1 MVAARAAIEQDEAMH
16 RRAFLQNLTAAAL
29 MWHGTAALASVAGV
43 AGADE
48 VDEAGGELQDESG
61 VRDHLQR
68 TESPDQ
74 RYANDIF
81 LAAEQRPLLLQL
93 QQRLERV
100 QKTVG
105 HGNFALLGVDEMRR
119 YARNYSFI
127 GDLSP
132 AELALLEQLFYA
144 DASSYG
150 FYGEKPL
157 SNLTSAI
164 DSSALLRLPG
174 STQYLFKGEAQRLYL
189 TIQQA
194 LGDELV
200 LTSGVRGVVK
210 QMALF
215 LNKAVAFDGNLSLAS
230 RSLAPPG
237 YSFHGI
243 GDFDVGKRGWGAR
256 NFTAAFADTDEF
268 RRLQELGFITIRYP
282 ADNHLGVR
290 YEPWHIKVIGV

>member
-1 MVAARAAIEQDEAMH
+1 MH
-16 RRAFLQNLTAAAL
+16 RREFLQTLSAAAL
-29 MWHGTAALASVAGV
+29 MLHGVAAEASVAEGDD
-43 AGADE
+43 AA
-48 VDEAGGELQDESG
+48 GELQGDSG

-68 TESPDQ
+68 VDSPDQ
-74 RYANDIF
+74 HYGNDII
-81 LAAEQRPLLLQL
+81 LPAGQRPALLQL
-93 QQRLERV
+93 QQRLSRV

-127 GDLSP
+127 GELSA

-157 SNLTSAI
+157 SSLSSAI
-164 DSSALLRLPG
+164 DGRALLRQPG
-174 STQYLFKGEAQRLYL
+174 STQYLFKGEAQRLYQK
-189 TIQQA
+189 IQQA
-194 LGDELV
+194 MGDGVV

-210 QMALF
+210 QMHLF
-215 LNKAVAFDGNLSLAS
+215 LSKAVAFDGNLSLAS

-237 YSFHGI
+237 YSFHGV

-256 NFTAAFADTDEF
+256 NFTSDFAGTDEF

-282 ADNHLGVR
+282 ADNQLGVR
-290 YEPWHIKVIGV
+290 YEPWHIKVKIA